1 MKHISLF
8 EQFTAITVELVNEK
22 REDVGKYNTVKKVI
36 AKIGK
41 RPSEQDLAQFITD
54 NYYDVTEVEQ
64 GNDDE
69 RANDKIADLVGFLK
83 YDIKDWNAAWTDA
96 QNESVLHE
104 ANKGKVHKAAKQ
116 GSYPAVIVVVKDGKV
131 IHQEPVSTP
140 EVAPATFNVMQEKYP
155 KALIH
160 LEDKTGKR
168 LFSESVVTGFT
179 EAKMTKDKLENLIY
193 SLENENDSWHPSSD
207 SKKKSMLDKLK
218 KDLSKFESVVTEE
231 VAYNSSNTKP
241 EAAKQATKEFGKL
254 LPKANKGVEPYV
266 FAVVKT
272 KARNYRLAI
281 KSGSY
286 VAHEFMSGLKED
298 GILTADIVKKAVANV
313 IKLNPEEFNE
323 SVVNEALASGSKIE
337 KNLNKALK
345 SNINMFGDNNET
357 IKVLDTPVRIERS
370 QYDKEMNGRSKNFG
384 ASIMYMYGSVT
395 NEYHTSAVIGLIS
408 RTKGTAKVFLYSE
421 ETYGKFAK
429 GASFKEYEGASVL
442 AEFQNKTRDVV
453 SHLSKFPADGSANES
468 MVNEA
473 SADRMIKQIERAL
486 KDGTSIFKLP
496 MATQNY
502 YNKNK
507 GTFESV
513 VTEASNQKWKVV
525 DSNGNEVAG
534 PDAKHIMVDYAK
546 QKRGW
551 KAVKVA
557 ESVVT
562 EAKNTIGL
570 AFKEEQ
576 DYLDFKEFVAEQP
589 RGAIRKNI
597 GFDSKTKSWNVEMDV
612 KVLDSI
618 YGEGTPSDKKSGW
631 YGGLPDDFESVI
643 IESVVTE
650 ARNYKESPDGKH
662 KVKATVCYIK
672 PMSGKRECKAIYFK
686 SKHDALGF
694 KDNVKGFPKGAAVE
708 AIKESNMKYTTLF
721 EEFIK
726 KTKSVSSQ
734 NEAVKVTPESD
745 IKIDD
750 YTSDNGEE
758 IKAVEIVGA
767 ISSSETEDEFL
778 DYFYD
783 AYGQGAFTET
793 DTSTLVK
800 YFNDYLEE
808 ITAKE
813 TEEEEAEKEGGGE
826 EEDPL
831 ADLDI

>member
-1 MKHISLF
+1 MYQYKD
-8 EQFTAITVELVNEK
+8 ITKLVTV
-22 REDVGKYNTVKKVI
+22 DV
-36 AKIGK
+36 
-41 RPSEQDLAQFITD
+41 D
-54 NYYDVTEVEQ
+54 
-64 GNDDE
+64 
-69 RANDKIADLVGFLK
+69 
-83 YDIKDWNAAWTDA
+83 
-96 QNESVLHE
+96 
-104 ANKGKVHKAAKQ
+104 
-116 GSYPAVIVVVKDGKV
+116 
-131 IHQEPVSTP
+131 
-140 EVAPATFNVMQEKYP
+140 
-155 KALIH
+155 
-160 LEDKTGKR
+160 
-168 LFSESVVTGFT
+168 
-179 EAKMTKDKLENLIY
+179 
-193 SLENENDSWHPSSD
+193 
-207 SKKKSMLDKLK
+207 
-218 KDLSKFESVVTEE
+218 
-231 VAYNSSNTKP
+231 
-241 EAAKQATKEFGKL
+241 
-254 LPKANKGVEPYV
+254 
-266 FAVVKT
+266 
-272 KARNYRLAI
+272 
-281 KSGSY
+281 
-286 VAHEFMSGLKED
+286 
-298 GILTADIVKKAVANV
+298 
-313 IKLNPEEFNE
+313 E
-323 SVVNEALASGSKIE
+323 SVVNEA
-337 KNLNKALK
+337 
-345 SNINMFGDNNET
+345 
-357 IKVLDTPVRIERS
+357 
-370 QYDKEMNGRSKNFG
+370 
-384 ASIMYMYGSVT
+384 
-395 NEYHTSAVIGLIS
+395 
-408 RTKGTAKVFLYSE
+408 SE
-421 ETYGKFAK
+421 
-429 GASFKEYEGASVL
+429 
-442 AEFQNKTRDVV
+442 
-453 SHLSKFPADGSANES
+453 
-468 MVNEA
+468 
-473 SADRMIKQIERAL
+473 DRMIKQIERAL

-612 KVLDSI
+612 KILDSI

>member
-1 MKHISLF
+1 
-8 EQFTAITVELVNEK
+8 
-22 REDVGKYNTVKKVI
+22 
-36 AKIGK
+36 
-41 RPSEQDLAQFITD
+41 
-54 NYYDVTEVEQ
+54 
-64 GNDDE
+64 
-69 RANDKIADLVGFLK
+69 
-83 YDIKDWNAAWTDA
+83 
-96 QNESVLHE
+96 
-104 ANKGKVHKAAKQ
+104 
-116 GSYPAVIVVVKDGKV
+116 
-131 IHQEPVSTP
+131 
-140 EVAPATFNVMQEKYP
+140 
-155 KALIH
+155 
-160 LEDKTGKR
+160 
-168 LFSESVVTGFT
+168 
-179 EAKMTKDKLENLIY
+179 MTKDKLENLIY

-207 SKKKSMLDKLK
+207 SKKKAMLDKLK

-345 SNINMFGDNNET
+345 SNINMFGDNDET

-395 NEYHTSAVIGLIS
+395 NEYNTSAVIGVIS

-468 MVNEA
+468 IVTEKVEKIACLECDEVNTKKA
-473 SADRMIKQIERAL
+473 W
-486 KDGTSIFKLP
+486 
-496 MATQNY
+496 
-502 YNKNK
+502 NKNNGFCPSCKDSSK
-507 GTFESV
+507 GVAESI
-513 VTEASNQKWKVV
+513 VTEARPGTKTYYHDRDVLPPHYGNSELHDKSEEMFKKSWKKLN
-525 DSNGNEVAG
+525 D
-534 PDAKHIMVDYAK
+534 K
-546 QKRGW
+546 QKDEVLSSFP
-551 KAVKVA
+551 KN

-643 IESVVTE
+643 IESVVTEANSSDMEKAYKKKGVNIDVQHFASDGGFFTTYDDISKDELLKIAKKMDKKWKYNVSNPIKSEESGHYLMVNFTNESVVTE

>member
-1 MKHISLF
+1 MKYIKSF
-8 EQFTAITVELVNEK
+8 QIVN
-22 REDVGKYNTVKKVI
+22 
-36 AKIGK
+36 
-41 RPSEQDLAQFITD
+41 
-54 NYYDVTEVEQ
+54 
-64 GNDDE
+64 
-69 RANDKIADLVGFLK
+69 
-83 YDIKDWNAAWTDA
+83 
-96 QNESVLHE
+96 
-104 ANKGKVHKAAKQ
+104 
-116 GSYPAVIVVVKDGKV
+116 
-131 IHQEPVSTP
+131 
-140 EVAPATFNVMQEKYP
+140 
-155 KALIH
+155 
-160 LEDKTGKR
+160 
-168 LFSESVVTGFT
+168 
-179 EAKMTKDKLENLIY
+179 
-193 SLENENDSWHPSSD
+193 
-207 SKKKSMLDKLK
+207 
-218 KDLSKFESVVTEE
+218 
-231 VAYNSSNTKP
+231 
-241 EAAKQATKEFGKL
+241 EAAKIETERYVRSHGKK
-254 LPKANKGVEPYV
+254 PKGYGGWMFSYNRDGSDEWQIPNGMSWPDAQKW
-266 FAVVKT
+266 AKK
-272 KARNYRLAI
+272 KA
-281 KSGSY
+281 
-286 VAHEFMSGLKED
+286 KED
-298 GILTADIVKKAVANV
+298 GEDYVYVM
-313 IKLNPEEFNE
+313 E
-323 SVVNEALASGSKIE
+323 SL
-337 KNLNKALK
+337 
-345 SNINMFGDNNET
+345 
-357 IKVLDTPVRIERS
+357 
-370 QYDKEMNGRSKNFG
+370 
-384 ASIMYMYGSVT
+384 
-395 NEYHTSAVIGLIS
+395 
-408 RTKGTAKVFLYSE
+408 
-421 ETYGKFAK
+421 
-429 GASFKEYEGASVL
+429 
-442 AEFQNKTRDVV
+442 
-453 SHLSKFPADGSANES
+453 
-468 MVNEA
+468 
-473 SADRMIKQIERAL
+473 
-486 KDGTSIFKLP
+486 
-496 MATQNY
+496 
-502 YNKNK
+502 
-507 GTFESV
+507 
-513 VTEASNQKWKVV
+513 
-525 DSNGNEVAG
+525 
-534 PDAKHIMVDYAK
+534 
-546 QKRGW
+546 
-551 KAVKVA
+551 
-557 ESVVT
+557 VT

-643 IESVVTE
+643 IESVVTEGIKKGATVSYQAFHASNHPSGSYRYEVKANVLSVSGKEAKITYKDQDGKTKTIEVEIEKLSEAFAESVVTEGKMPNKLINDDDIVFLKTSENSKGAHYNVYYKGYDIDFGGVGFGTEKQLNSYAKEYILSRQWANKLRWEDAKPLPESVVTE